1 MECLPPT
8 YKALS
13 SHLSNHTELYKSE
26 STDAAQWQKSHLVSL
41 KPFKKKNQSMVV
53 QVKSKQ
59 PLCGAISSLLK
70 VYNFSVLV
78 IAGL

>member
-1 MECLPPT
+1 
-8 YKALS
+8 
-13 SHLSNHTELYKSE
+13 
-26 STDAAQWQKSHLVSL
+26 
-41 KPFKKKNQSMVV
+41 MVV